1 MDPGVGL
8 DGCCMSFLI
17 WYPMVLFY
25 DPPRD
30 LLNRIQWVQ
39 QFRGCP
45 KHGFPPVWYT
55 DDSEALLGIL
65 SGGCADEWGSAAPGE
80 APQWYL
86 LMWSSGL
93 HTQLCPLLT
102 RRVKVQH
109 PAQVYWRDEIGKY
122 EIGLFQTGREG
133 EWTLPEEVGDK
144 EGRWEGQAGNS
155 F

>member
-8 DGCCMSFLI
+8 DGCCVSFLI

-80 APQWYL
+80 APPVISAHVEQWAA
-86 LMWSSGL
+86 
-93 HTQLCPLLT
+93 
-102 RRVKVQH
+102 H
-109 PAQVYWRDEIGKY
+109 PALPSPNKESKGAASSTGVLTWWNWEIWNRTLSNGKR
-122 EIGLFQTGREG
+122 GA
-133 EWTLPEEVGDK
+133 WTLPKEVGDK